1 MVAPR
6 PPLHAGRTISVRC
19 SVGYAISDETSDPTT
34 LVAVAD
40 VEMYREKALH
50 GR

>member
-19 SVGYAISDETSDPTT
+19 SVGCAISDETSDPTT